1 MTRVTKND
9 KAWIK
14 IFEKYKVL
22 EEVTKNNSFEITA
35 NQIKEFR
42 EPRLMT
48 KFDQEANLPRL
59 FLDNRLSILPI
70 TRGSYVIGRFKTYEK
85 VKYDNVET
93 IPFSIPPFIESIDK
107 NNIYSEATALNT
119 VYAGEVINQI
129 LGEESLQTISGRM
142 GTGNFNFNIDA
153 ENGSFLVDVNNS
165 QCEIDA
171 GFESQSKLILLEAKN
186 FKIDSFNIRQM
197 YYPYRLWESKVK
209 KEVIPA
215 FFTYSNDIFS
225 FFIYRFKDKTNY
237 NSLELVEQRNFAF
250 EEEPITMDEIYNI
263 LNRTTIIQEP
273 TTVPFPQADNF
284 KRTIDLLGLL
294 MEASLT
300 KDDIASYYNF
310 EKRQADYYSNA
321 AIYLGL
327 VQKSTEN
334 GEVICELTPS
344 GKRIM
349 IKKHREKMLEIV
361 KLILEHEIFNK
372 TLRKYFDTSSPVP
385 KEDVIEI
392 MNTCPI
398 HNVEKG
404 SSTIE
409 RRSST
414 VLRWI
419 EWILGLPTN

>member
-14 IFEKYKVL
+14 IFEQYKVL
-22 EEVTKNNSFEITA
+22 EEVNKNDFFEITA

-48 KFDQEANLPRL
+48 KFDQEANLPKL
-59 FLDNRLSILPI
+59 FLDNKLSILPI
-70 TRGSYVIGRFKTYEK
+70 TRGSYVIGKFKTYEK
-85 VKYDNVET
+85 VRYDTVET

-142 GTGNFNFNIDA
+142 GTGNFKFNIDS

-171 GFESQSKLILLEAKN
+171 GFESQNKLILLEAKN

-263 LNRTTIIQEP
+263 LMSTTIVQEP
-273 TTVPFPQADNF
+273 TTAPFPQADNF
-284 KRTIDLLGLL
+284 RRTIDLLGLL
-294 MEASLT
+294 MENSLT
-300 KDDIASYYNF
+300 KDEIASYYNF

-327 VQKSTEN
+327 VQKVTEN
-334 GEVICELTPS
+334 EEVICELTPY
-344 GKRIM
+344 GRNIM
-349 IKKHREKMLEIV
+349 TKKHREKMLEIV
-361 KLILEHEIFNK
+361 KLILEHEIFNR
-372 TLRKYFDTSSPVP
+372 TLRKYFDNYSPVP
-385 KEDVIEI
+385 KDDVIEI
-392 MNTCPI
+392 MNTSPI

-404 SSTIE
+404 SSTIG
-409 RRSST
+409 RRAST

-419 EWILGLPTN
+419 EWILDLATN